1 VNYLKNDIKSLI
13 DTIFCVVKD
22 LILIKKSGQPKRKI
36 QTFSFGRLI
45 GFFRKLQGYT

>member
-22 LILIKKSGQPKRKI
+22 LILIKKTDSQKEKSNP
-36 QTFSFGRLI
+36 
-45 GFFRKLQGYT
+45 FFFLAV